1 MLKGVNMSLMIGPA
15 VPAPVPKSVLDA
27 LDSVTVTTSTD
38 GPSGFQLTFNVSAG
52 SPLVTLFMLGGG
64 AAIPLVR
71 VIVAVS
77 VNGGSDV
84 LIDGVMTNHQFA
96 PGSSGSGVL
105 TITGEDLTRVM
116 DYLDFSGL
124 PYPALPPEGRV
135 LIALAKYL
143 VFGVVPIVIPSVLL
157 DIPIPTARI
166 PRQQGTD
173 LKYVQAL
180 AKQVGFVFYH
190 DPGPTP
196 GTSFAYWGP
205 EVKIGAAQPALNI
218 NMDAFTNVESMSFRF
233 NSDSKQMPIVWVQE
247 PITKVPIP
255 IPIPDISLLNP
266 PLGVIPPIPKEF
278 VPLDNTA
285 KFSIPQAILMG
296 VARSS
301 TSSEAV
307 TVSGSLN
314 VLRYGRVLKARKLV
328 GVRGAGDAFDG
339 LYYVRGVTHNIKRG
353 EYKQSFDL
361 SRNGLL
367 STVARVPA

>member
-77 VNGGSDV
+77 VNGSSDV

-96 PGSSGSGVL
+96 PGSSGNGVL

-278 VPLDNTA
+278 VPLDNTS
-285 KFSIPQAILMG
+285 KFSIPQAVLMG

-353 EYKQSFDL
+353 EYKQSFNL

-367 STVARVPA
+367 STVARVLA

>member
-1 MLKGVNMSLMIGPA
+1 MLRGVNMSLMIGPA
-15 VPAPVPKSVLDA
+15 VPVPVPRSVLDA
-27 LDSVTVTTSTD
+27 LDSVTVTTSTN
-38 GPSGFQLTFNVSAG
+38 GPSGFQLAFNLSSR
-52 SPLVTLFMLGGG
+52 SPLQTLFLLGGG
-64 AAIPLVR
+64 ASIPLVR

-77 VNGGSDV
+77 VNGGTDV
-84 LIDGVMTNHQFA
+84 LIDGVMTNHQLT
-96 PGSSGSGVL
+96 PGSNGTDVL

-116 DYLDFSGL
+116 DYLDFSGF

-157 DIPIPTARI
+157 DIPIPTSRI
-166 PRQQGTD
+166 PRHQGTD
-173 LKYVQAL
+173 LKYIQGL

-190 DPGPTP
+190 DPGPVP
-196 GTSFAYWGP
+196 GSSFAYWGP
-205 EVKIGAAQPALNI
+205 EVKVGQAQPALNI
-218 NMDAFTNVESMSFRF
+218 NMDSFTNVESMSFRF
-233 NSDSKQMPIVWVQE
+233 NNDSKQMPIVWVQE

-278 VPLDNTA
+278 VPIDSTA

-296 VARSS
+296 AARSS
-301 TSSEAV
+301 KSSEAV

-328 GVRGAGDAFDG
+328 GVRGAGAAFDG
-339 LYYVRGVTHNIKRG
+339 LYYVRGVTHNIRRG
-353 EYKQSFDL
+353 EYKQSFNL

-367 STVARVPA
+367 STVATVPA

>member
-1 MLKGVNMSLMIGPA
+1 MSLMIGPA
-15 VPAPVPKSVLDA
+15 VPVPVPRSVLDA
-27 LDSVTVTTSTD
+27 LDSVTVTTSTI
-38 GPSGFQLTFNVSAG
+38 GPSGFQLTFNVSSR
-52 SPLVTLFMLGGG
+52 SPLQTLFLLGGG
-64 AAIPLVR
+64 ASIPLVR

-84 LIDGVMTNHQFA
+84 LIDGVMTNHQLT
-96 PGSSGSGVL
+96 PGSNGTDVL

-116 DYLDFSGL
+116 DYLDFSGF

-143 VFGVVPIVIPSVLL
+143 VFGVIPLVIPSVLL
-157 DIPIPTARI
+157 DIPIPTSRI

-173 LKYVQAL
+173 LKYIQGL

-190 DPGPTP
+190 DPGPVP
-196 GTSFAYWGP
+196 GSSFAYWGP
-205 EVKIGAAQPALNI
+205 EVKVGQAQPALNI
-218 NMDAFTNVESMSFRF
+218 NMDSFTNVESMSFRF
-233 NSDSKQMPIVWVQE
+233 NNDSRQMPIVWVQE

-278 VPLDNTA
+278 VPMDSTA

-301 TSSEAV
+301 KSSEAV

-314 VLRYGRVLKARKLV
+314 VLRYGRVLQARKLV
-328 GVRGAGDAFDG
+328 GVRGAGAAFDG
-339 LYYVRGVTHNIKRG
+339 LYYVRGVTHNIRRG
-353 EYKQSFDL
+353 EYKQSFNL

-367 STVARVPA
+367 STVGTVPA